1 MPPLA
6 DLLIGGVLPGVIA
19 LVLLAAPWMIWRER
33 AGAIVR
39 WMAPVAVA
47 LAFVPAV
54 IVTNKH
60 AKLWPVNASERGL
73 AVAAVGLV
81 FAMLVV
87 LLSRPSLAK
96 KKWAWVGGMLA
107 GALAGKFGALAVLIA
122 LHPHAVSTG
131 MLLGVGVAAGVWAS
145 AATRLLARAERMSSG
160 FTVPGMFALALFGSS
175 LVMLFSAIGVYAQTT
190 GGLVAAMTSAAL
202 VGLWKRQQILGQA
215 AYIGPL
221 GVLAYLLVGSWQL
234 SANPPLGALVMAAM
248 LPLVVAGAAMLT
260 RRKSIAR
267 SIAAWSI
274 VAALTFSAVGW
285 AYSVYSSAKDASPYG
300 Y

>member
-19 LVLLAAPWMIWRER
+19 LVLLAAPWVIWRER
-33 AGAIVR
+33 AGAMVR
-39 WMAPVAVA
+39 WVAPVAVA

-60 AKLWPVNASERGL
+60 ANIWPVNASERAL
-73 AVAAVGLV
+73 AVAGVALV
-81 FAMLVV
+81 FALLVV
-87 LLSRPSLAK
+87 LLGRPSLAK
-96 KKWAWVGGMLA
+96 KRWAWVCGMLA
-107 GALAGKFGALAVLIA
+107 GALAGKSGAFAVLIA
-122 LHPHAVSTG
+122 LHPHAVSTA

-145 AATRLLARAERMSSG
+145 AGTKLLARAERMSSG

-202 VGLWKRQQILGQA
+202 VGLWKRQQVLGQG
-215 AYIGPL
+215 AYIVPL
-221 GVLAYLLVGSWQL
+221 GVLAYLLVGAWQL

-248 LPLVVAGAAMLT
+248 LPFVVAGAAMLT
-260 RRKSIAR
+260 RRKGIAR
-267 SIAAWSI
+267 VIAAWAI
-274 VAALTFSAVGW
+274 VAAFTFGAVGW
-285 AYSVYSSAKDASPYG
+285 AYSIYSAAKDASPYG